1 MKKISFYLAS
11 IMLGVFFIGC
21 NNSNAEDVNSTVT
34 KIDKTESISGVK
46 EIWIESGASEINLYG
61 YDGSEVKVKGELG
74 GYSKGLEINK
84 RGNTLYIKEESKK
97 NIGTNIEHT
106 KLDIMV
112 PKTFNG
118 NLDFTDIN
126 NLDLKDINIDG
137 GAGKL
142 TLSNICFYNLDLDS
156 GVGQVNIETGD
167 RSGDIDINGGVGEVN
182 VNIKKVGGDL
192 IYDGGVG
199 SSNIKIPKNSP
210 ISIKSESGLGSIEN
224 EAVISGNGDYIFDI
238 SVGVGSIRIY
248 N

>member
-1 MKKISFYLAS
+1 M
-11 IMLGVFFIGC
+11 
-21 NNSNAEDVNSTVT
+21 NSTVT
-34 KIDKTESISGVK
+34 KIDKTEFISGVE

-118 NLDFTDIN
+118 NLDFNQGAGKTDIN

-142 TLSNICFYNLDLDS
+142 TLSKYMF
-156 GVGQVNIETGD
+156 
-167 RSGDIDINGGVGEVN
+167 
-182 VNIKKVGGDL
+182 
-192 IYDGGVG
+192 
-199 SSNIKIPKNSP
+199 
-210 ISIKSESGLGSIEN
+210 
-224 EAVISGNGDYIFDI
+224 
-238 SVGVGSIRIY
+238 
-248 N
+248 

>member
-11 IMLGVFFIGC
+11 VMLSVFFIGC
-21 NNSNAEDVNSTVT
+21 NNSNAKDVNSTVT
-34 KIDKTESISGVK
+34 KIDKTESISGVE
-46 EIWIESGASEINLYG
+46 EIRIESGASEINLYA

-74 GYSKGLEINK
+74 DYSKSLEINK
-84 RGNTLYIKEESKK
+84 RGNTLYIKE
-97 NIGTNIEHT
+97 
-106 KLDIMV
+106 
-112 PKTFNG
+112 
-118 NLDFTDIN
+118 
-126 NLDLKDINIDG
+126 DLKDINIDG

-142 TLSNICFYNLDLDS
+142 TLSNICFNRLDLDS

-182 VNIKKVGGDL
+182 VAIKKVGGDL